1 MASGNVA
8 VWIGKGDVIP
18 WAAKTLLRAGLM
30 PKSSKDTSS
39 LFIHETERVRGANR
53 NFRLEEKDS
62 QGRGLILT
70 QEANAVA

>member
-1 MASGNVA
+1 
-8 VWIGKGDVIP
+8 
-18 WAAKTLLRAGLM
+18 M
-30 PKSSKDTSS
+30 PKSSKDTIS